1 MARGAERWLSW
12 SKALAWRASRQK
24 TSASWVRIPPSPP
37 FFRRLRRLWCEDL
50 KFGRARRGVSGA
62 LYPQSAVAELNSCPR
77 HVLFEACPV
86 RAVLMAGSC
95 ATGLCEPRQ
104 GRKAAAVSKSPR
116 VPRGSLVGAGCIGN
130 VWRGLSTAG
139 ARPFFEGWSF
149 EAILLRCGGQ
159 TGTAGE

>member
-104 GRKAAAVSKSPR
+104 GRKAAAVQITVR
-116 VPRGSLVGAGCIGN
+116 RGEPVGAGCIGN